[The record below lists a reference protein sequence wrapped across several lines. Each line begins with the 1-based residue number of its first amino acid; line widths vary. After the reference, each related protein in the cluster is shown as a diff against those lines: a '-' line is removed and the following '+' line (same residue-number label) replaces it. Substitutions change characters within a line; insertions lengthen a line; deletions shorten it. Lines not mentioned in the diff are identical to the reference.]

1 LYSPLSY
8 LASVA
13 IAIGIVLPGVAS
25 ALDASILGKVAIVK
39 NITGA
44 EADRAIVLRA
54 KADVPS
60 ACGIGDVVSN
70 PPTLRIVTTGATP
83 SDVTYELPF
92 DGDQRRPGWVF
103 SSGGTIGAHYIGSVQ
118 GEPIKR
124 LRFRFGASD
133 AGCQY
138 SISALVLGKVGTQ
151 DVTVVPPNP
160 GTGLSMIYTDGF
172 GNRLCASFGGAAG
185 GTIATDT
192 DRVFKILN
200 PTSAPACP

>member
-1 LYSPLSY
+1 MYSPLSY

-92 DGDQRRPGWVF
+92 DTEINDGRVGCSLLEGP
-103 SSGGTIGAHYIGSVQ
+103 SGPLHRVGAGRADK
-118 GEPIKR
+118 E
-124 LRFRFGASD
+124 
-133 AGCQY
+133 
-138 SISALVLGKVGTQ
+138 
-151 DVTVVPPNP
+151 
-160 GTGLSMIYTDGF
+160 
-172 GNRLCASFGGAAG
+172 
-185 GTIATDT
+185 ATFPV
-192 DRVFKILN
+192 RGQ
-200 PTSAPACP
+200 